1 MSPRIAILTPAAN
14 GIYGGG
20 RWPDVLARLTK
31 PLEAAGM
38 QVETADWTTGGDFT
52 DYDLVLP
59 LLAWGYHS
67 DGDWAG
73 RVTVLEA
80 SGARLRN
87 PGTVLRWNADKTYL
101 GRLAATGAP
110 IVPTMFTDKV
120 DDATLHEAARRF
132 GTDRL
137 IAKPTVSAG
146 AYRTIRWSP
155 GTPLDDAPERAAMIQ
170 PYLPDIEAGGEI
182 SLLYF
187 GGHFSHAIRKRPQAG
202 DFRVQP
208 EFDGIIT
215 AHVPAA
221 DEIAAADL
229 VLSQIEEELLYARI
243 DLVRDREGRPVLME
257 VELVEPELYL
267 EYDKQAGAAF
277 AAAVGRALSVDPL
290 A

>member
-14 GIYGGG
+14 GAYGGG
-20 RWPDVLARLTK
+20 RWPALLARLASL
-31 PLEAAGM
+31 LEAAGIR
-38 QVETADWTTGGDFT
+38 VEAADWTDDGDLSGF
-52 DYDLVLP
+52 DLVLP

-67 DGDWAG
+67 DGDWPG
-73 RVTVLEA
+73 RLDTLEA

-87 PGTVLRWNADKTYL
+87 PAAVLRWNADKAYL
-101 GRLAATGAP
+101 GRLAEAGAP
-110 IVPTMFTDKV
+110 IVPTAFV
-120 DDATLHEAARRF
+120 DRVDEAALIAAAERF

-155 GTPLDDAPERAAMIQ
+155 GTALDDAPERAAMIQ

-187 GGHFSHAIRKRPQAG
+187 DGRFSHAIRKRPQPG

-215 AHVPAA
+215 AHTPDA

-229 VLSQIEEELLYARI
+229 VLSCIDEDLLYARI
-243 DLVRDREGRPVLME
+243 DLVRDVAGRPVLME
-257 VELVEPELYL
+257 AELVEPELYL
-267 EYDKQAGAAF
+267 EHDGNAGAAF
-277 AAAVGRALSVDPL
+277 TEAVGRALRVGSPV
-290 A
+290 

>member
-1 MSPRIAILTPAAN
+1 MSGRIAILTPAAN

-20 RWPDVLARLTK
+20 RWPDVLARLVT
-31 PLEAAGM
+31 PLEAVGM
-38 QVETADWTTGGDFT
+38 RVETADWANGGDLS
-52 DYDLVLP
+52 DYDLILP

-67 DGDWAG
+67 DGDWPG
-73 RVTVLEA
+73 RIAALEA

-87 PGTVLRWNADKTYL
+87 PAAVLRWNADKAYL
-101 GRLAATGAP
+101 GRLAQAGAP
-110 IVPTMFTDKV
+110 IVPTAFVDKV
-120 DDATLHEAARRF
+120 DEAALHAAAERF

-155 GTPLDDAPERAAMIQ
+155 GTLLDDAPERAAMIQ

-187 GGHFSHAIRKRPQAG
+187 GGRFSHAIRKRPQPG

-215 AHVPAA
+215 AHRPDA
-221 DEIAAADL
+221 DEVAAADL
-229 VLSQIEEELLYARI
+229 VLSCIDEDLLYARI
-243 DLVRDREGRPVLME
+243 DLVRDRDGRPVLME
-257 VELVEPELYL
+257 AELVEPELYL
-267 EYDKQAGAAF
+267 EHDEKAGAAF
-277 AAAVGRALSVDPL
+277 AEAVGRALRVETPV
-290 A
+290 

>member
-1 MSPRIAILTPAAN
+1 MSPRIAILTPAAD
-14 GIYGGG
+14 GAHGGG
-20 RWPDVLARLTK
+20 RWPEVLARLAR

-38 QVETADWTTGGDFT
+38 RVETSDWTNGRYLSDC
-52 DYDLVLP
+52 DLVLP

-73 RVTVLEA
+73 RLAALEA

-87 PGTVLRWNADKTYL
+87 PAAVLRWNADKAYL
-101 GRLAATGAP
+101 GRLAEAGAP
-110 IVPTMFTDKV
+110 IVPTLFVDKV
-120 DDATLHEAARRF
+120 DEAALQDAAERF

-187 GGHFSHAIRKRPQAG
+187 GGQFSHAIRKRPQPG

-215 AHVPAA
+215 AHTPDT

-229 VLSQIEEELLYARI
+229 VLSHVEEDLLYARI
-243 DLVRDREGRPVLME
+243 DLVRDMEGRPVLME

-267 EYDKQAGAAF
+267 EHDARAGAAF
-277 AAAVGRALSVDPL
+277 AAAVGRAL
-290 A
+290 